1 LEHFVIGICLEI
13 RIIRA
18 IRNFNMSQPI
28 VQIKDVSFRYNH
40 DLVLEGITMDIPKG
54 EFLGVI
60 GPNGSG
66 KSTLLKIILGLLTPT
81 TGKVFL
87 FGKELSKFTDWHK
100 IGYVPQKVVQ
110 QLHFPVTVSEVVSLG
125 LIGTKNPSKN
135 AISDAL
141 TSVGMLAFK
150 TRKIEEL
157 SGGQKQRVFIARALV
172 SKPELLV
179 LDEPTVGVDV
189 EAQAEFYELLRKLNT
204 EMNLTLIL
212 VSHDIDVVANEV
224 TTLACINGK
233 LVCHLPPKKF
243 IKEDYLENV
252 YGKDMHLVV
261 HGH

>member
-1 LEHFVIGICLEI
+1 
-13 RIIRA
+13 
-18 IRNFNMSQPI
+18 MKDTPI
-28 VQIKDVSFRYNH
+28 VRIENVNFKYHN
-40 DLVLEGITMDIPKG
+40 DLILENITMDIPKG

-81 TGKVFL
+81 SGTVSL
-87 FGKELSKFTDWHK
+87 FGKELSEFDYWHK

-125 LIGTKNPSKN
+125 LIGMKNETKN
-135 AISDAL
+135 AISNAL
-141 TSVGMLAFK
+141 KSVGMLQFK
-150 TRKIEEL
+150 NRKIEEL
-157 SGGQKQRVFIARALV
+157 SGGQRQRVFIARAIV
-172 SKPELLV
+172 SRPELLV
-179 LDEPTVGVDV
+179 LDEPTAGVDV
-189 EAQAEFYELLRKLNT
+189 EAQAGFYELLRTLNK
-204 EMNLTLIL
+204 EMGLTLIL

-252 YGKDMHLVV
+252 YGKDMHLVL